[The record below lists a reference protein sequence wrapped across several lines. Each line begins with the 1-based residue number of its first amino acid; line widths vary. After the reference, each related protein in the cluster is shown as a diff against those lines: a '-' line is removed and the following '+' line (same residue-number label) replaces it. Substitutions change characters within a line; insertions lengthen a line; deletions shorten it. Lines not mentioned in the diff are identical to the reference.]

1 MNDKLIITFDK
12 SAEDI
17 PVLVVAK
24 EGFSWSL
31 QPSMNIINM
40 ITGDNAVALYEQL
53 THKMVEPQ
61 ESEEV

>member
-24 EGFSWSL
+24 EGFGWGL
-31 QPSMNIINM
+31 QPNMNIMDI
-40 ITGDNAVALYEQL
+40 
-53 THKMVEPQ
+53 
-61 ESEEV
+61 